1 MQDKSGSAE
10 DSVAGDDDEEGALTY
25 FLPVVIPARP
35 TGRELEASG
44 LQVAQVHHDT
54 CMAE

>member
-1 MQDKSGSAE
+1 M
-10 DSVAGDDDEEGALTY
+10 AGDDDEEGALAY
-25 FLPVVIPARP
+25 FLPVVIPPRP

-44 LQVAQVHHDT
+44 LQVAQVHYDT